1 MDIGLAEKSVNVHRD
16 LRSELL
22 AGLQASPKFI
32 NAKFFY
38 DGRGSALFSEICDLP
53 EYYPTRTEIGILKTH
68 GKSIA
73 AAIGPDCVLFE
84 PGAGNCSKVR
94 HLISDLQPAAYMPM
108 DISGQYLLSAAV
120 ELREEFPGLLVE
132 PLIVDFSGDF
142 ELPRLA
148 GDGRRVLF
156 YPGST
161 IGNFQPPAAGDFL
174 ARIARL
180 IGTAGGLLIGV
191 DLHKDGDTLHA
202 AYNDSQGITARFNR
216 NILHHANRLL
226 DAGFAPEEF
235 DHVAFYNAEERR
247 IEMHLQSQQ
256 DQQVPCGDSALEFFA
271 GERLLTEYSYKYSLD
286 DFSSL
291 AESAGFIPKVHWV
304 DEQNWFGVL
313 YFEIA

>member
-1 MDIGLAEKSVNVHRD
+1 MDIGVAEKPANVHRE
-16 LRSELL
+16 LRDELL
-22 AGLQASPKFI
+22 AGLHANPKYI

-38 DGRGSALFSEICDLP
+38 DERGSALFGEICELP
-53 EYYPTRTEIGILKTH
+53 EYYPTRTEIGIFKAH

-73 AAIGPDCVLFE
+73 AAIGPDCTLFE

-94 HLISDLQPAAYMPM
+94 HLIDDLQPAAYMPL
-108 DISGQYLLSAAV
+108 DISGQYLLNAAA
-120 ELREEFPGLLVE
+120 ELRVEFPGLVVE
-132 PLIVDFSGDF
+132 PLVVDFSGDF
-142 ELPRLA
+142 ELPHLG

-161 IGNFQPPAAGDFL
+161 IGNFQPPAALDFL

-180 IGTAGGLLIGV
+180 LGSGGGLLIGV
-191 DLHKDGDTLHA
+191 DLHKDSDILHA
-202 AYNDSQGITARFNR
+202 AYNDSQGITASFNR
-216 NILHHANRLL
+216 NILEHANRLL
-226 DAGFAPEEF
+226 DTRFVPEKF
-235 DHVAFYNAEERR
+235 DHVAFYNEGERR

-256 DQQVPCGDSALEFFA
+256 DQRVSCGDVTLEFCA

-291 AESAGFIPKVHWV
+291 AESAGFIPKASWV

>member
-1 MDIGLAEKSVNVHRD
+1 MDLGLAETPANVHGELRD
-16 LRSELL
+16 ELL
-22 AGLQASPKFI
+22 AGLLASPKYI

-38 DGRGSALFSEICDLP
+38 DEQGSALFGEICDLP

-94 HLISDLQPAAYMPM
+94 HLLSDLQPAAYIPL
-108 DISGQYLLSAAV
+108 DISGQYLLSAAM

-132 PLIVDFSGDF
+132 PLIADFSGEF
-142 ELPRLA
+142 ELPRLG

-161 IGNFQPPAAGDFL
+161 IGNFMPPAARDFL
-174 ARIARL
+174 ARIAGL
-180 IGTAGGLLIGV
+180 IGSGGGLLIGI
-191 DLHKDGDTLHA
+191 DLHKDTDILHA
-202 AYNDSQGITARFNR
+202 AYNDSRGVTARFNR
-216 NILHHANRLL
+216 NILLHANHLL
-226 DAGFAPEEF
+226 DARFAPEMF
-235 DHVAFYNAEERR
+235 DHVAFYNEDERR

-256 DQQVPCGDSALEFFA
+256 EQRVPCGDRMLKFYA

-291 AESAGFIPKVHWV
+291 AVSAGFTPKASWV

-313 YFEIA
+313 YYEIA

>member
-1 MDIGLAEKSVNVHRD
+1 MDIGLAKKPVNVHQD
-16 LRSELL
+16 LRDELL
-22 AGLQASPKFI
+22 VGLQANPKYI

-38 DGRGSALFSEICDLP
+38 DERGSTLFGEICDLP

-68 GKSIA
+68 SKSIA
-73 AAIGPDCVLFE
+73 AAVGPDSTLFE
-84 PGAGNCSKVR
+84 PGAGNCSKIR
-94 HLISDLQPAAYMPM
+94 HLIDDLQPAAYVPL
-108 DISGQYLLSAAV
+108 DISGQYLLNAAT

-132 PLIVDFSGDF
+132 PLITDFSGDF
-142 ELPRLA
+142 ELPRLG

-161 IGNFQPPAAGDFL
+161 IGNFMPPAALDFL
-174 ARIARL
+174 ARTASL
-180 IGTAGGLLIGV
+180 IGTGGGLLIGV
-191 DLHKDGDTLHA
+191 DLHKDADILHA
-202 AYNDSQGITARFNR
+202 AYNDNRGVTASFNR

-226 DAGFAPEEF
+226 DARFAPENF
-235 DHVAFYNAEERR
+235 DHVAFYNEGERR

-256 DQQVPCGDSALEFFA
+256 DQRVACGDDRLEFFA
-271 GERLLTEYSYKYSLD
+271 GERLLTEYSYKYSLE

-291 AESAGFIPKVHWV
+291 AVSAGFIPKASWV

>member
-16 LRSELL
+16 LHSELL

-38 DGRGSALFSEICDLP
+38 DEQGSVLFGEICDLP
-53 EYYPTRTEIGILKTH
+53 EYYPSRTEIGILKAH

-73 AAIGPDCVLFE
+73 AAVGPDCVLFE
-84 PGAGNCSKVR
+84 PGAGNCEKVR
-94 HLISDLQPAAYMPM
+94 HLIGDLQPAAYMPL
-108 DISGQYLLSAAV
+108 DISGQYLLSAAA
-120 ELREEFPGLLVE
+120 ELREEFPGLMVE
-132 PLIVDFSGDF
+132 PLIADFSSDF
-142 ELPRLA
+142 ELPQLA
-148 GDGRRVLF
+148 ADGRRVLF

-161 IGNFQPPAAGDFL
+161 VGNFQPPAARDFL
-174 ARIARL
+174 ARTARL
-180 IGTAGGLLIGV
+180 IGKGGGLLIGV
-191 DLHKDGDTLHA
+191 DLHKDSDILYA

-226 DAGFAPEEF
+226 DANFAPEMF

-256 DQQVPCGDSALEFFA
+256 DQQVQCGDSTLEFFA

-291 AESAGFIPKVHWV
+291 AESAGYTPKASWV
-304 DEQNWFGVL
+304 DDQNWFGVL
-313 YFEIA
+313 YYEIA

>member
-1 MDIGLAEKSVNVHRD
+1 VDIGLAEKPANVHRE
-16 LRSELL
+16 LRDELL

-38 DGRGSALFSEICDLP
+38 DERGSALFGEICELP
-53 EYYPTRTEIGILKTH
+53 EYYPTRTEIGIFKTH

-73 AAIGPDCVLFE
+73 AAIGPDCTLFE
-84 PGAGNCSKVR
+84 PGAGNCSKIR
-94 HLISDLQPAAYMPM
+94 HLIDDLQPAAYMPL
-108 DISGQYLLSAAV
+108 DISGQYLLSAAT
-120 ELREEFPGLLVE
+120 ELREEFPGLVVE

-142 ELPRLA
+142 ELPRLG

-161 IGNFQPPAAGDFL
+161 IGNFEPPTARDFL
-174 ARIARL
+174 ARIVRL
-180 IGTAGGLLIGV
+180 LGSGGGLLIGV
-191 DLHKDGDTLHA
+191 DLHKDSDTLHA

-216 NILHHANRLL
+216 NILHHVNRLL
-226 DAGFAPEEF
+226 DARFAPEQF
-235 DHVAFYNAEERR
+235 DHVAFYNEDERR
-247 IEMHLQSQQ
+247 IEMHLQSRQ
-256 DQQVPCGDSALEFFA
+256 DQRVPCGDQALEFYA

-291 AESAGFIPKVHWV
+291 AESAGLIPKASWV

-313 YFEIA
+313 YFDIP